1 MTIDRAQFLHR
12 VAATDVL
19 PAPYV
24 EDILVRLAHNSAAIE
39 GNTLSLADTI
49 TLLIDRVT
57 PAAGISLREVYE
69 VENHRGAIARVLEA
83 ISKDEPLTPQLV
95 RKLHFELMDHLAF
108 DRGEFKT
115 SSNTVV
121 GASWEPAPPSRVP
134 SLMMH
139 WADQTQWQT
148 ANLDG
153 EALLE
158 AIAASH
164 IAFERIHPF
173 SDGNGRTGRALIAF
187 QTISRFG
194 FPAIISVADKSEYIR
209 LLDSQDVPGLALLLA
224 TSLASEADR
233 RKSFANGG

>member
-1 MTIDRAQFLHR
+1 MTIDRSEFVQR
-12 VAATDVL
+12 VAAAAVL
-19 PAPYV
+19 PPDYA
-24 EDILVRLAHNSAAIE
+24 EDVLVRLAHNSAAIE
-39 GNTLSLADTI
+39 GNTLSLSDTI
-49 TLLIDRVT
+49 TLLVDRIT
-57 PAAGISLREVYE
+57 PGAGISLREIYE
-69 VENHRGAIARVLEA
+69 VENHRGALAHILEA
-83 ISKDEPLTPQLV
+83 VASGEPISNRLV
-95 RKLHFELMDHLAF
+95 RDIHNSLMDHLAF

-134 SLMMH
+134 SLMMQ

-148 ANLDG
+148 ANLDDS
-153 EALLE
+153 ALLE

-187 QTISRFG
+187 QTINRFG

-209 LLDSQDVPGLALLLA
+209 LLDSQDTPGLALLLA

-233 RKSFANGG
+233 YARYLVAD